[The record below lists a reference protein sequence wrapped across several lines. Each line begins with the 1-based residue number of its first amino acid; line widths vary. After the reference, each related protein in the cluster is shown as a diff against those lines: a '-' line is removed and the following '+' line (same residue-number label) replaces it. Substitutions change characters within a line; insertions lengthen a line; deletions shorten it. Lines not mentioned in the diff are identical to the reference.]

1 MIAFAGW
8 EGEVMATVEELEA
21 ELAKAESAE
30 AFLKH
35 HIHDMRRKNFQEY
48 IHELLAAR
56 PITVADI
63 ARISTLG
70 DYVYK
75 MFQGRRR
82 LRRDK
87 LLMIALAMQLT
98 AEETNRALR
107 LAKYSPLDVR
117 EFRDAVILFGIQ
129 HGESL
134 AEVEKTLYD
143 LGADTL
149 TDGKR

>member
-1 MIAFAGW
+1 
-8 EGEVMATVEELEA
+8 MATTGELEA
-21 ELAKAESAE
+21 ELMKAESAE
-30 AFLKH
+30 AFLKR
-35 HIHDMRRKNFQEY
+35 HIRDMRRKNFREY
-48 IHELLAAR
+48 IHELLEAR

-75 MFQGRRR
+75 MFQGKRR

-107 LAKYSPLDVR
+107 LAKYCPLDVW
-117 EFRDAVILFGIQ
+117 EFRDAIILFGIQ

-149 TDGKR
+149 TEEKR